1 MRESGYSIMLLQF
14 VVIVRGVVDRLKL
27 QLRSVESDSVTQKES
42 GRERLARTHTH
53 TETPQQQP
61 LGHRLDSNDSKLP
74 ALSGS
79 LSLTL
84 LHSLLVSFEC
94 LRRERENGMKRNGT
108 TKR

>member
-1 MRESGYSIMLLQF
+1 MRVELLLQF
-14 VVIVRGVVDRLKL
+14 VVIERGVVDRLKL
-27 QLRSVESDSVTQKES
+27 QLPSVESGSVTQKES
-42 GRERLARTHTH
+42 GLHAHTH

-61 LGHRLDSNDSKLP
+61 LGNRLDSNDSNLP
-74 ALSGS
+74 ALSDS

-84 LHSLLVSFEC
+84 LRSLLLSFEC